1 MFAEEIKA
9 KPDASGTGIHDEFKT
24 LNMADKSISLVLCT
38 VARTLVVIPRGYL
51 PMSAINDIGYNHDI
65 NPTQESG
72 RQSSSLQLHES
83 RIPFLP
89 TWPPFRSLSWVFRG
103 IAPRDSPQNSRD
115 EQKFYG
121 QTKVLD
127 KNKCSG
133 LIVWAIFFFHTLKS
147 PFTKRELPAILWER
161 NTKSITT
168 QLLGPLRLWDGRQ
181 AT

>member
-1 MFAEEIKA
+1 MLAEL
-9 KPDASGTGIHDEFKT
+9 EFMMNLKT

-83 RIPFLP
+83 SIPFLP

-103 IAPRDSPQNSRD
+103 IAPRDSPQNYRD

-121 QTKVLD
+121 QTKVLE

-133 LIVWAIFFFHTLKS
+133 LIVWAIFFSIHWRS
-147 PFTKRELPAILWER
+147 RLPSENYRRYYGKEIQ
-161 NTKSITT
+161 N
-168 QLLGPLRLWDGRQ
+168 P
-181 AT
+181 